1 MNEKQITRI
10 NGVEILT
17 VERNGEVYV
26 PIKPICAAL
35 GVNYSTQLEKI
46 QADETFSESTVPLR
60 GMVASDGKAR
70 EMICL
75 PLWLCFLWLGTI
87 NPKNVAESVRPAVI
101 SYRIE
106 CAKALY
112 EHFAGSLRRQVET
125 NRAEIEAL
133 QAVNNAILREKE
145 AKTDRRKAEEHLA
158 KVRAA
163 RLDDTP
169 TLFS

>member
-112 EHFAGSLRRQVET
+112 EHFSGSMRRTIET
-125 NRAEIEAL
+125 NKAEIELL
-133 QAVNNAILREKE
+133 QQINSAISDEKD
-145 AKTDRRKAEEHLA
+145 AKSRRKKAEEQL
-158 KVRAA
+158 A
-163 RLDDTP
+163 RLRAERLNP
-169 TLFS
+169 QPGLFD